1 MLVTLSGMVMLV
13 EAGASREGLL
23 PDAGDAITNRDA
35 RQAGAF
41 AEGVIPN
48 TSSLSVLA
56 RSAVKK
62 IRVRILDPAFWW

>member
-1 MLVTLSGMVMLV
+1 MLV

-48 TSSLSVLA
+48 TSSLSDLA

-62 IRVRILDPAFWW
+62 FAFESWILLFGGEGCSVRSF